1 MNPLDPRILG
11 EWWNTFLRGLGLAE
25 GWIVFINGLVV
36 TLILLGFGL
45 TSVIFLIWLE
55 RKFAGRIQDRLG
67 PNRVGPYGLLQTVA
81 DALKLMTK
89 EDITPDNAERVTYN
103 LAPGLAVFAVLM
115 LLVVIPFGPGLI
127 GVDLNIGVLYI
138 VAMGSIGI
146 MAALMA
152 GWASN
157 NKYALLG
164 GFRTV
169 AQLLSYEIPMVL
181 AMSVPVL
188 FAGTMSMHG
197 IVEKQARF
205 QWFGLIMP
213 AAFLLYIIS
222 ALAEN
227 ERTPFDLLEAE
238 SEIVAGYHIE
248 YSGMKFAWFF
258 LAFFL
263 NTLIL
268 SAIAAT
274 LFLGGW
280 QGPFVEQVP
289 ILGVFYFFIKTT
301 AILLFFMWVRAT
313 FPRLR
318 IDQMMALAWK
328 VLVPM
333 GLVLVLLA
341 ALVVKLPL
349 PGLLQNLILF
359 VTNIAIL
366 LFVLGAVGRHL
377 RKEAERYKVRYQV
390 SGIR

>member
-1 MNPLDPRILG
+1 MSPLDPRILG
-11 EWWNTFLRGLGLAE
+11 EWWNAFLNGLGLSS
-25 GWIVFINGLVV
+25 GWVVVINALVV
-36 TLILLGFGL
+36 TVILLGFAL
-45 TSVIFLIWLE
+45 TSVLFIIWLE
-55 RKFAGRIQDRLG
+55 RKLAARIQDRLG
-67 PNRVGPYGLLQTVA
+67 PNRLGPYGLFQSIA
-81 DALKLMTK
+81 DALKLLTK

-103 LAPGLAVFAVLM
+103 LAPGLSVFAVLM
-115 LLVVIPFGPGLI
+115 LVLVIPFGPGLI
-127 GVDLNIGVLYI
+127 GADINVGVLYI
-138 VAMGSIGI
+138 IAMGSIGI

-152 GWASN
+152 GWSSN

-188 FAGTMSMHG
+188 FAGTMSLEG
-197 IVEKQARF
+197 IVQAQATR
-205 QWFGLIMP
+205 WFGIVMP
-213 AAFLLYIIS
+213 AVFLLYFLS

-248 YSGMKFAWFF
+248 YSGLKFAWFF

-263 NTLIL
+263 NSLIL

-289 ILGVFYFFIKTT
+289 ILGIFYFFIKTT
-301 AILLFFMWVRAT
+301 LLLFVFMWIRAT

-318 IDQMMALAWK
+318 IDQMMAFAWK

-333 GLVLVLLA
+333 GLVLVLWA
-341 ALVVKLPL
+341 AFVMKLPAPAWL
-349 PGLLQNLILF
+349 RDVVLF
-359 VTNIAIL
+359 VGNVA
-366 LFVLGAVGRHL
+366 VLAVTLGGIGRHL
-377 RKEAERYKVRYQV
+377 RKEAERYTVRRQLANP
-390 SGIR
+390 

>member
-1 MNPLDPRILG
+1 MNSLDPRLLVA
-11 EWWNTFLRGLGLAE
+11 WWNALLHGLGLSP
-25 GWIVFINGLVV
+25 GWIVFINGIVV
-36 TLILLGFGL
+36 TIILLGFGL

-89 EDITPDNAERVTYN
+89 EDITPERAERITYN
-103 LAPGLAVFAVLM
+103 LAPNLAVFAVLM
-115 LLVVIPFGPGLI
+115 LLIVIPFGPGLI
-127 GVDLNIGVLYI
+127 GVDLNIGVLYL

-197 IVEKQARF
+197 IVERQARF
-205 QWFGLIMP
+205 HWYGLIMP
-213 AAFLLYIIS
+213 GAFILYVLS

-263 NTLIL
+263 NTLLL

-280 QGPFVEQVP
+280 QGPFVDKVP
-289 ILGVFYFFIKTT
+289 ILGVFYFFIKATV
-301 AILLFFMWVRAT
+301 LVLFFMWVRAT

-333 GLVLVLLA
+333 GLVLVLVA
-341 ALVVKLPL
+341 ALVVKLPVATVV
-349 PGLLQNLILF
+349 QDLILF
-359 VTNIAIL
+359 VTNVIVL

-390 SGIR
+390 SG